1 MVGHHNTQNVSTEE
15 SLDTIKTVIAKRKD
29 GHTRYR
35 FGVKRKECGINIIGA
50 KINATEQLQWL
61 VM

>member
-1 MVGHHNTQNVSTEE
+1 MVVIITWNVSTEE
-15 SLDTIKTVIAKRKD
+15 SLDTIKTVIGHNKG

-35 FGVKRKECGINIIGA
+35 FGVKRKECCIHIIGA
-50 KINATEQLQWL
+50 KIGATEQLQWL